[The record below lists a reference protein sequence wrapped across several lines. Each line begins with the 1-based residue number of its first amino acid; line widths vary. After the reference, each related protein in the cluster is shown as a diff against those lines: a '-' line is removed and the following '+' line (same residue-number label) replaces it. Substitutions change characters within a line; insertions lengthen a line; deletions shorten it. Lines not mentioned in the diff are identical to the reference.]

1 MEQADRIKMEKK
13 AAAAEKRRAT
23 IARKKAENAATTG
36 LTTGNIQPASPAS
49 TPRSNTS
56 SHDIS
61 HAENIL
67 KLHNLQSTTKSRSRK
82 N

>member
-1 MEQADRIKMEKK
+1 MEEADRIKLEKK
-13 AAAAEKRRAT
+13 TAAAEKRRAT
-23 IARKKAENAATTG
+23 IARKKAENAATT
-36 LTTGNIQPASPAS
+36 ASVTQASSPIS
-49 TPRSNTS
+49 TPRSNIS

-67 KLHNLQSTTKSRSRK
+67 KLHNLQPTTKSRSRK